1 MVSAVLHHK
10 AMRSGKP
17 LDKKSGVRA
26 LSGRRVSLNGKTYT
40 ISCITSVAGLEAFRG
55 EWERLQ
61 ASNREAFSYFQTF
74 DWCMSWARVF
84 ATRAGAELQ
93 VYVVWLGDVAIA
105 VFPFAV
111 NHPTA
116 NVRVLSI
123 LGEPLGQY
131 GGIVHDPVNFN
142 TELGKV
148 VLRAIKRDSRCD
160 TICIS
165 YCPAN
170 SILWHIVKD
179 EGLPEEPRQSSSIL
193 DLDAIPDWDTYHA
206 LLPKSMRKERN
217 KRRNKLSSAG
227 KLDYRVVPA
236 GTAEFGS
243 LLAQCLEFKKV
254 WLSET
259 GRLAGNL
266 GTPDTLAF
274 FQSLGAQTQNGKP
287 VSGAVVQSLSVE
299 GEVVGIEFGMICNGD
314 YSSYLGGINWE
325 WRKFSPGKVQME
337 FAQRWAK
344 ENGIRRFDFLSD
356 PSDYKSFWTN
366 STHELLSVSIPL
378 SAKGYIHSRIWKS
391 WVRPRLKRFYHKTG
405 AGNRILL
412 NRISQLLGARFKA

>member
-1 MVSAVLHHK
+1 
-10 AMRSGKP
+10 MRSSKA
-17 LDKKSGVRA
+17 LDKKSGVNR
-26 LSGRRVSLNGKTYT
+26 LSDRRISCNGKTYT
-40 ISCITSVAGLEAFRG
+40 VSCLKSVTELEAFRS

-61 ASNREAFSYFQTF
+61 ALNGEAFSYFQTF
-74 DWCMSWARVF
+74 DWCMTWARVF
-84 ATRAGAELQ
+84 AAKAGAELQ
-93 VYVVWLGDVAIA
+93 VYVVWLGDTAIA
-105 VFPFAV
+105 LFPFAV
-111 NHPTA
+111 NQPTA

-131 GGIVHDPVNFN
+131 GGIVHDPVSFN
-142 TELGKV
+142 PELGKA
-148 VLRAIKRDSRCD
+148 VLRAIKRESRCD
-160 TICIS
+160 TICVS
-165 YCPAN
+165 HCPAH
-170 SILWHIVKD
+170 SMLWHVVRD
-179 EGLPEEPRQSSSIL
+179 EGLPEEPRNSSAIL

-206 LLPKSMRKERN
+206 SLPKSMRKERN

-236 GTAEFGS
+236 GTKEFGT

-266 GTPDTLAF
+266 GTPETLAF
-274 FQSLGAQTQNGKP
+274 FQSLGAQTRNGQP
-287 VSGAVVQSLSVE
+287 VSGAVVQSLSVD
-299 GEVVGIEFGMICNGD
+299 GEVVGIEFGMICGGD
-314 YSSYLGGINWE
+314 YYSYLGGINWE

-366 STHELLSVSIPL
+366 SKHELLSVSIPL

-391 WVRPRLKRFYHKTG
+391 
-405 AGNRILL
+405 
-412 NRISQLLGARFKA
+412 